1 MKKKIL
7 MLIMLVFLLCGCNA
21 KVDIKID
28 KYTVDET
35 ITINDYAN
43 VDTTKDM
50 ILAKYRKYIPV
61 DSSVIVPDTEPDE
74 RISGVKYYTRT
85 YNDVGNGYSFV
96 YKYNHNFD
104 EYYTSTGIKSAYK
117 SSYLNYD
124 RVDNKIIVSTDNSG
138 MILFDQYK
146 DLSSVK
152 VNISSDYEVID
163 SNADYHNGDV
173 YTWNLSRT
181 NNKGIYIEY
190 NTKTSTPVEDP
201 EEEEEE
207 PVIEDEEEEEEIE
220 DEIPIEL
227 ALIVVLL
234 ALFGFILIVLVVN
247 KIDKRKYN

>member
-124 RVDNKIIVSTDNSG
+124 RVDNKIIVIGFINKL
-138 MILFDQYK
+138 LF
-146 DLSSVK
+146 
-152 VNISSDYEVID
+152 IP
-163 SNADYHNGDV
+163 A
-173 YTWNLSRT
+173 LSRA
-181 NNKGIYIEY
+181 I
-190 NTKTSTPVEDP
+190 
-201 EEEEEE
+201 
-207 PVIEDEEEEEEIE
+207 
-220 DEIPIEL
+220 
-227 ALIVVLL
+227 
-234 ALFGFILIVLVVN
+234 FILANKHLLPFFHIVMLLYEN
-247 KIDKRKYN
+247 

>member
-28 KYTVDET
+28 KYTIDET

-50 ILAKYRKYIPV
+50 VLAKYRKYIPV
-61 DSSVIVPDTEPDE
+61 DGSIIIPDTQPDE
-74 RISGVKYYTRT
+74 RMSGIKYYTRT
-85 YNDVGNGYSFV
+85 YNDIGNGYSFV
-96 YKYNHNFD
+96 YKYNHNFKD
-104 EYYTSTGIKSAYK
+104 YYKASSVKNGFK
-117 SSYLNYD
+117 SSYINYD

-138 MILFDQYK
+138 LTLFDQYK

-152 VNISSDYEVID
+152 VNLSSDYEVIT

-190 NTKTSTPVEDP
+190 KTKDPVLVEEP
-201 EEEEEE
+201 EEEEE
-207 PVIEDEEEEEEIE
+207 PIVEEEEEEEENE
-220 DEIPIEL
+220 DDIPLGL
-227 ALIVVLL
+227 ALIIVLL
-234 ALFGFILIVLVVN
+234 AMFGFILIVLVVN